1 MTLDHS
7 PHFKLHLVGNGNMD
21 ISPELENILILHN
34 GLDYMEF
41 YAFMSGMD
49 VCVPSFAR
57 DSDTNYVNQ
66 ASSTVAMCTENNVRG
81 FGLILSFLTCCGK

>member
-7 PHFKLHLVGNGNMD
+7 PHFKLHLVGDGNMD
-21 ISPELENILILHN
+21 IPPELENIMILHN
-34 GLDYMEF
+34 GLDYTEF

-66 ASSTVAMCTENNVRG
+66 ASSTVAMCMENNV
-81 FGLILSFLTCCGK
+81 LD